1 MIFFTSLIRPV
12 QIRAAFKTTEPVRLR
27 DYKHILAQRAIKLL
41 MLRVCYDLVYPD
53 DPNALVSSEQ
63 MVFVH
68 PLSCRRG
75 LFHQPR
81 THLL

>member
-1 MIFFTSLIRPV
+1 MD
-12 QIRAAFKTTEPVRLR
+12 IRATFKTTEPVKIR
-27 DYKHILAQRAIKLL
+27 DYKHILAPRAIKLL
-41 MLRVCYDLVYPD
+41 MLRVCYGLVYPD
-53 DPNALVSSEQ
+53 DPNALVSSKQ

-75 LFHQPR
+75 LFRQPR